1 MNYKITVEVAD
12 KILDMMAIQGYTVTA
27 IYEQSFRA
35 IRTNEYIVSEIN
47 VELMIEPELINYHNL
62 WQMVSMVTHVLRRFK

>member
-12 KILDMMAIQGYTVTA
+12 KILDMMGIQGYTVTA